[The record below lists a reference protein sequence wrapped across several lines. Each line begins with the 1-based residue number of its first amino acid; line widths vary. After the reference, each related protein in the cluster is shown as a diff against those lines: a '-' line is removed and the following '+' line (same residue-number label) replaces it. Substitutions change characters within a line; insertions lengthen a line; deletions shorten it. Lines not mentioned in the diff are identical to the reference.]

1 MKKEFLKKLHTHM
14 FDGEG
19 GDGGAAAGTPQ
30 DGGAESTAEP
40 TVVYGKAEAEGDDA
54 GQVGTDEGEPGEDAQ
69 EGATDPEAEFN
80 ELINGQYKD
89 QFDAHVKNI
98 MSQRFKNTEDYQETI
113 SSYDKAVAPLYA
125 IYGIRPGDVQGLERA
140 IASDDSLYASRADE
154 AGLTAQQYRE
164 NLRLRMEAEQ
174 GRSLQEEMRRQ
185 AERQKTF
192 DRWDSE
198 ARELKDTF
206 PAFDLQRELNN
217 EDFLAKLN
225 AGYSVRD
232 AFMTAHM
239 SDILSGAMGEVKS
252 ATTQKVVE
260 NIHTRQAR
268 PSENAARTQQAVV
281 RKADPSHWTDEDFD
295 EVERRVQNG
304 ERIVL

>member
-1 MKKEFLKKLHTHM
+1 MKKELLKKLHTHM

-19 GDGGAAAGTPQ
+19 GDGGAEAGTPQ
-30 DGGAESTAEP
+30 GEGAESVAEP
-40 TVVYGKAEAEGDDA
+40 TVVYGKAEVTTDDA
-54 GQVGTDEGEPGEDAQ
+54 GQVGTDGGKMGESVREEEA
-69 EGATDPEAEFN
+69 DPEAEFN
-80 ELINGQYKD
+80 ELINGQYKEL
-89 QFDAHVKNI
+89 FDAHVKNI
-98 MSQRFKNTEDYQETI
+98 MSQRFKNTENYQETI
-113 SSYDKAVAPLYA
+113 SSYDKAVAHLYA
-125 IYGIRPGDVQGLERA
+125 IYGIRPGDVQGLENA
-140 IASDDSLYASRADE
+140 IASDDSLFASRADE

-174 GRSLQEEMRRQ
+174 GRSLQEEIRKQ
-185 AERQKTF
+185 AERQKAF

-198 ARELKDTF
+198 ARELKNTF
-206 PAFDLQRELNN
+206 PSFDLQNELNN
-217 EDFLAKLN
+217 QDFLDKLN

-252 ATTQKVVE
+252 AATQEVVE
-260 NIHTRQAR
+260 NIHARQMR
-268 PSENAARTQQAVV
+268 PSENAARAKQAVV